1 MTTKEKLA
9 AGVAFIDAEAAV
21 VAAAEAAILSRAP
34 SPRAGKPLAA
44 KVRSPKELASQDTVP
59 VLVKERAKSDTAP
72 ATKGKTKWADAREPP
87 GLDYIIR
94 KPQLSRFVGLNMSVI
109 YDMMARDQFPR
120 PIKPNP
126 QGRVIG
132 WLSSEIAEW
141 QRERAKERDEAQG
154 DDREPD

>member
-1 MTTKEKLA
+1 MTRTKKLA
-9 AGVAFIDAEAAV
+9 TSVASFTAAESPKAPLPAKVCSPQECGRDV
-21 VAAAEAAILSRAP
+21 VAAEKPVQRDAAA
-34 SPRAGKPLAA
+34 
-44 KVRSPKELASQDTVP
+44 
-59 VLVKERAKSDTAP
+59 
-72 ATKGKTKWADAREPP
+72 ATKGKAKWAGAAGPP

-109 YDMMARDQFPR
+109 YDMMARDLFPR

-141 QRERAKERDEAQG
+141 QRARAKERDEAQG
-154 DDREPD
+154 DGCEPD